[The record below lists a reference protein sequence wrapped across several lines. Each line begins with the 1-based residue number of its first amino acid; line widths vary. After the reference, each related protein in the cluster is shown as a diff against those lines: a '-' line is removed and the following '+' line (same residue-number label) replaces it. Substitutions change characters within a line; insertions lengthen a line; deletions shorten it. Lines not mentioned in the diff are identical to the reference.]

1 MPSSRRTKK
10 NTSSI
15 ILHPSDS
22 NRGMTPDGIR
32 WQKTGATG
40 DEALD
45 IYLAKGQTIIAD
57 KHALNFMDGEAKFDT
72 QMGKFTKAIG
82 RMFSGET
89 AFLNHITGT
98 DDTKLQRINLGMSI
112 SGDLIY
118 LPIPVGK
125 KWRVSKGAFLAGTQ
139 NTIISSSTRIG
150 LGGIFSGEGFI
161 LTELSA
167 KEGDAGAW
175 ISSYGHIVKHT
186 VKNNEVLYVN
196 NNLFLAS
203 DNDVGYS
210 MKRIGNFKSVITG
223 GEGVVMKFMGP
234 CEIYT
239 QSKDVTG
246 LLYTLAG
253 LVSNNKSSGNT
264 ENMKFL
270 GNLLFKQ

>member
-1 MPSSRRTKK
+1 MPASRRTKK

-139 NTIISSSTRIG
+139 NTIISSSTKIVRVDST
-150 LGGIFSGEGFI
+150 FTGEGFI
-161 LTELSA
+161 LSELSA

-175 ISSYGHIVKHT
+175 ISSYGHIVKHEL
-186 VKNNEVLYVN
+186 KNNEVLYVN

-203 DNDVGYS
+203 DNDVEFS
-210 MKRIGNFKSVITG
+210 VKNIGNFKSIITG
-223 GEGVVMKFMGP
+223 GEALVMKFKGP

-253 LVSNNKSSGNT
+253 LVSNNKSGNKQ
-264 ENMKFL
+264 NKFIF
-270 GNLLFKQ
+270 GDLLK